1 VGDIQRLLLTALED
15 VTRLPLSQPTKKTHM
30 ITKKALKELYV
41 KEELNIL
48 VSVEGKI
55 DTMIKDAV
63 KNGTLVG
70 KVDIEVPYTKALK
83 QRIMKLVDEYK
94 AEYGGAFSIIH
105 PINFNETK
113 AVWKPSFTIQLQ
125 SVLNE

>member
-1 VGDIQRLLLTALED
+1 
-15 VTRLPLSQPTKKTHM
+15 M

-83 QRIMKLVDEYK
+83 QLIMILVDKYK

-105 PINFNETK
+105 PINFSETK
-113 AVWKPSFTIQLQ
+113 VVWKPSFTIQLQ